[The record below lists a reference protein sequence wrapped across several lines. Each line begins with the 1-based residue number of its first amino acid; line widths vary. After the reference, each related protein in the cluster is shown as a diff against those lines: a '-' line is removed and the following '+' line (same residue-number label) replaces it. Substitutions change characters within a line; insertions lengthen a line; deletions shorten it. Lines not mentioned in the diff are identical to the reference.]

1 MDNKKIHIRS
11 NGIYIKKKTTILF
24 DKFVKI
30 SIILIKNSLLR
41 LDNIF

>member
-30 SIILIKNSLLR
+30 SIILIKKFTFKIR
-41 LDNIF
+41 